1 MHDELVLE
9 VDPSMVAEAGK
20 LLQISMET
28 AASLLGIIFALNCLL
43 IFISKLKTDC
53 WLFLVPVPL
62 RTKIKVGK
70 TWGSLQPFH
79 PEP

>member
-28 AASLLGIIFALNCLL
+28 AASLLGINFASNCMLSVA
-43 IFISKLKTDC
+43 FHLKA
-53 WLFLVPVPL
+53 
-62 RTKIKVGK
+62 KN
-70 TWGSLQPFH
+70 
-79 PEP
+79 